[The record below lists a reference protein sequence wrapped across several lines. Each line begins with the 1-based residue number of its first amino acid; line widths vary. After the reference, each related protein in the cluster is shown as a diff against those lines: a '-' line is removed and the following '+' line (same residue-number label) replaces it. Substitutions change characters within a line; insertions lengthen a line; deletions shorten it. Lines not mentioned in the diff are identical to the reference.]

1 MILKRLSFWVRI
13 PLHGPDLRKHLWVP
27 AFFWGYLERQCWI
40 YPQTSC
46 QISNTWPFHPT
57 PLLPWQFHLKP
68 SCSKNRWGNRPGMP
82 CLPSKLK
89 HGLLRLNLPI
99 AKFDSFERSHR
110 GSHEGVSLLVIV
122 TWTKKSWLET
132 QGPTNFGVLKSI
144 PAWLGRIHY
153 P

>member
-27 AFFWGYLERQCWI
+27 AFFGG
-40 YPQTSC
+40 TSKGNAEYTHKLLVR
-46 QISNTWPFHPT
+46 SLTLDPFRT
-57 PLLPWQFHLKP
+57 PLLPSQFHLNP
-68 SCSKNRWGNRPGMP
+68 SCSKSRWDNRPGMP
-82 CLPSKLK
+82 GLPSKLK

-122 TWTKKSWLET
+122 TWTKKSCLET